1 MLSLSVAEQVHFR
14 NKKGNVVTAL
24 PVTVEFGKLIKGDRN
39 TRNSSFRE
47 WKKQLNSAQA
57 SEQVASPTDLL
68 HAVVALYHTCQ
79 PGFSPQSV
87 YSTVCGEGSRTLLL
101 LRNSTEIL
109 REWENQIANPEHRLR
124 DQQSTSLGGWYSTD
138 SSCVIKSTTI
148 LLKQYQDQEQD
159 NLRRNLSPWR
169 QHPRESDCSL
179 KDETLP
185 SEDFK
190 DPPQHVNT
198 LNKQNQQ
205 LTDPGETLANEHHR
219 EQTNNEP
226 LLNKISGETNDL
238 SNVDALVEQKYNG
251 TNNSDVTDSNSCQQV
266 TESVDERDAQQ
277 MTTRDST
284 SDREHLYVD
293 TSITLSLLSDST
305 NHVDQSTPMMTKGT
319 ESSHEEWLPWVPKKR
334 NEEDEASRKMSHVS
348 SRNSS
353 KYPLGLCDNVKPDL
367 ETSTESPFSDIFSDS
382 GEISTSDSDM
392 EEEED
397 GDDLSRGL
405 EAFLKA
411 VAARRKER
419 MISVEMGFLLPT
431 QVGMEHKL
439 IASVTFQKNYRI
451 PGAKIVYLSF
461 LAVRKKFRKRGLG
474 SFLLQKLK
482 NPSLVGPYDALVV
495 RSENSTL
502 QFFRKNGFTDD
513 IILNSKFRDVDEGWE
528 NSTLI
533 SYLPPF
539 DGHYPP
545 FPGTKEWNRPEAVVA
560 MQEEM
565 NTWRLKSL
573 EAYQAQ
579 VTCLT
584 RLQQEVLRLHALL
597 RKQEAVV
604 QFLKNENQKLQSKLQ
619 KVERRSTRAL
629 VESLEKEAADFEKLC
644 TFQLRQKS
652 NS

>member
-138 SSCVIKSTTI
+138 SSCKSTTI

-382 GEISTSDSDM
+382 GESSNNKN
-392 EEEED
+392 
-397 GDDLSRGL
+397 
-405 EAFLKA
+405 F
-411 VAARRKER
+411 
-419 MISVEMGFLLPT
+419 
-431 QVGMEHKL
+431 GMEHKL

-539 DGHYPP
+539 D
-545 FPGTKEWNRPEAVVA
+545 
-560 MQEEM
+560 
-565 NTWRLKSL
+565 
-573 EAYQAQ
+573 
-579 VTCLT
+579 
-584 RLQQEVLRLHALL
+584 
-597 RKQEAVV
+597 
-604 QFLKNENQKLQSKLQ
+604 
-619 KVERRSTRAL
+619 VERRSTRAL

>member
-24 PVTVEFGKLIKGDRN
+24 PVTVEFGKLIKDDRN

-57 SEQVASPTDLL
+57 SEQVASPKDLL
-68 HAVVALYHTCQ
+68 HAVVALYHTCL

-109 REWENQIANPEHRLR
+109 QEWEDQISNPEHSLGGK
-124 DQQSTSLGGWYSTD
+124 QSTSLGE
-138 SSCVIKSTTI
+138 INNNP
-148 LLKQYQDQEQD
+148 LRLHQNEEQD

-169 QHPRESDCSL
+169 QHPRESQLSL
-179 KDETLP
+179 NNETLP
-185 SEDFK
+185 SEHHK
-190 DPPQHVNT
+190 DPPKHVNI

-205 LTDPGETLANEHHR
+205 VTDAEVTVTT
-219 EQTNNEP
+219 EQPQEQINNES
-226 LLNKISGETNDL
+226 LLNKIPKKTNDI

-251 TNNSDVTDSNSCQQV
+251 KENSDATDSNLFQQV
-266 TESVDERDAQQ
+266 TESVDERDAQHV
-277 MTTRDST
+277 TKRDSN

-293 TSITLSLLSDST
+293 TSITPNLLSDST
-305 NHVDQSTPMMTKGT
+305 NHDDQSTPIKTEGT
-319 ESSHEEWLPWVPKKR
+319 EGSDKEWLHWVPKKR
-334 NEEDEASRKMSHVS
+334 NEEDETGWKISHFG
-348 SRNSS
+348 SRNNR
-353 KYPLGLCDNVKPDL
+353 KYYLGLCDNVKSDL

-392 EEEED
+392 EDEED
-397 GDDLSRGL
+397 GDDASRGL
-405 EAFLKA
+405 EAFLRA

-419 MISVEMGFLLPT
+419 ITSIEMGFLRPT

-439 IASVTFQKNYRI
+439 IASATFQKNYRI

-474 SFLLQKLK
+474 SFLLKKLK
-482 NPSLVGPYDALVV
+482 TPSLVGPYDALVV

-513 IILNSKFRDVDEGWE
+513 IILNSKFRDVDEGCD

-560 MQEEM
+560 MEEEI

-604 QFLKNENQKLQSKLQ
+604 QFLKSENQKLQNKLQ
-619 KVERRSTRAL
+619 KEERKSTRDL
-629 VESLEKEAADFEKLC
+629 VESLEKEASEFEKLC
-644 TFQLRQKS
+644 TFHLRQTR
-652 NS
+652 NN